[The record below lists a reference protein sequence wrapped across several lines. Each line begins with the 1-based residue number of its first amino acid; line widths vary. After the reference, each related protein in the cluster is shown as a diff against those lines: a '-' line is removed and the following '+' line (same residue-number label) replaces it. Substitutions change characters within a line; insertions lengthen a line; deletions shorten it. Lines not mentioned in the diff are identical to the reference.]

1 MFNLSLNNYY
11 FIISRLL
18 LLFRII
24 DEWLCVIRNFDLIII
39 NNLIIIDII
48 LNNFILVVITR

>member
-1 MFNLSLNNYY
+1 LNNYY

-39 NNLIIIDII
+39 NNLIIIEII